1 MKKILVEIY
10 LPSTSQEFD
19 VILPKRIYVHEAVKI
34 IAEMVNKLSNGI
46 FIQNEETVL
55 CNRNTGEILSI
66 NKTIEE
72 LSLKNGAKLML
83 I

>member
-1 MKKILVEIY
+1 MNKILVEIY
-10 LPSTSQEFD
+10 LPSTNQEFD
-19 VILPKRIYVHEAVKI
+19 VILPKRVYVYEAVKI
-34 IAEMVNKLSNGI
+34 IAEIVNKLSNGI

-72 LSLKNGAKLML
+72 LSLRNGAKLML